1 VVPTDAAGNVFT
13 ARPRSPS
20 VLQRTGRAAGCNR
33 VRAALCAAAGVAVS
47 DADSLQ
53 SAATRGAITRFL
65 KKQTRAQLD
74 ALALAHDIPLHTM
87 A

>member
-1 VVPTDAAGNVFT
+1 V
-13 ARPRSPS
+13 
-20 VLQRTGRAAGCNR
+20 
-33 VRAALCAAAGVAVS
+33 
-47 DADSLQ
+47 DSLQ
-53 SAATRGAITRFL
+53 SAATRTAIARFL